1 MRFRRRISPGQFR
14 VLVPAPAKHSMSF
27 GERLRC
33 FGRANIWLA
42 QSFWC
47 DYERVSPKVFA
58 SGGGGSDG
66 QSAFANDGRFGSA
79 ATKRAAGMGDIS
91 VNSRWF
97 CFSLKRFTFNIAGVY
112 G

>member
-1 MRFRRRISPGQFR
+1 MRFRQRQFR

-33 FGRANIWLA
+33 FGRANIGPA

-58 SGGGGSDG
+58 PGEAVPTVNRLLRMTVGLVQPRRNELPEWAISALIRGGF
-66 QSAFANDGRFGSA
+66 AFP
-79 ATKRAAGMGDIS
+79 
-91 VNSRWF
+91 
-97 CFSLKRFTFNIAGVY
+97 
-112 G
+112 